1 MKNESSSKQFIK
13 KFDQFTNDTFD
24 VRIKWLTKKVKILF
38 KVKDKSLHQACKI
51 YKGVCSYSE
60 SYIGE
65 TIRNVEVRCDE
76 HNNPMNKSNPSNH
89 IKDNLDHVFNWSVLA
104 NAPKNMFQRKVLEAY
119 HIVLENP
126 TLNEQLEP
134 DRLNLFRNGVM

>member
-13 KFDQFTNDTFD
+13 MLDQFTNDTFD
-24 VRIKWLTKKVKILF
+24 VRIKWLTKKAKTLF

-51 YKGVCSYSE
+51 YKGVCLYSE

-65 TIRNVEVRCDE
+65 TIRNVDVRSDE

-89 IKDNLDHVFNWSVLA
+89 IKDNLD
-104 NAPKNMFQRKVLEAY
+104 
-119 HIVLENP
+119 
-126 TLNEQLEP
+126 
-134 DRLNLFRNGVM
+134 